1 MTRGLEG
8 RRSIQLSYGRTADP
22 AEMIRLGRSG
32 RSDSNR
38 GLPAP
43 KAGALTGLRHAPLP
57 RASNY
62 NRLLSVSQSPFC
74 GSFVKASLTAC
85 LSEEADLCEECGQCP
100 CAVAEAIVL
109 VVCEFCEGL
118 AAVWHEEEGGVG
130 RAARRG

>member
-74 GSFVKASLTAC
+74 GSFVKASLTAW
-85 LSEEADLCEECGQCP
+85 LSEEADLCEEDRKSTRLNSSHVDISY
-100 CAVAEAIVL
+100 AV
-109 VVCEFCEGL
+109 FCL
-118 AAVWHEEEGGVG
+118 KKKT
-130 RAARRG
+130 